1 MINCIIVDDEPHAI
15 EVLDHY
21 VKQTPHLQSGGKFYK
36 SDRSLAVI
44 GSAEDRS
51 CFSRYTNA

>member
-21 VKQTPHLQSGGKFYK
+21 VKQTPHLHSGGKFYK
-36 SDRSLAVI
+36 PDRSPAVI
-44 GSAEDRS
+44 G
-51 CFSRYTNA
+51 